1 LLAGEE
7 EHPMT
12 ETLARFG
19 HQVLVVTMG
28 VMTLDIFLL
37 R

>member
-1 LLAGEE
+1 MS
-7 EHPMT
+7 MT

-28 VMTLDIFLL
+28 VMTLDIYLL